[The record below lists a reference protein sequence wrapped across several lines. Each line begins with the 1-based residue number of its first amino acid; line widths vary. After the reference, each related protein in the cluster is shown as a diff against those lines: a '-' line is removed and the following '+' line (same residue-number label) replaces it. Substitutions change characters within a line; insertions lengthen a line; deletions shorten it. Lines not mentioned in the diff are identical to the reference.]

1 MEPWPSLK
9 DPEFI
14 DFMQQYPSQ
23 LCKRTHMV
31 LRKFA
36 HGFIACKYS
45 ALSYLII
52 GILWLDRKNLTRQQI
67 INRLTHFDIRK
78 NGAFKSRQLEG
89 IFMTNQRVEPTAEVE
104 EFQHGIRF
112 EDNIALF
119 GIVDSTGNIFHYFLL
134 VKLPDGYSI
143 LSSYGGDS
151 VSMYQYE
158 TKVTLPFFINFSKS
172 LKKATKTT
180 TDKQRIRGFMRAHF
194 LNPVFKMVERKSEE
208 YIKETVPEGS
218 PQSMYMKNEPTD
230 ISDEIERYVRNE
242 SQVIHFQSILPA
254 IVDELSSYEST
265 EPEPPKPPKP
275 ETPEAAEP
283 ETPEAELDYLTAA
296 KQAEEDAE
304 TEEAAET
311 KRVAEEVK
319 GGMRQRRT
327 RKGKRTHYVRS
338 RRMSR
343 RTLHKK

>member
-1 MEPWPSLK
+1 MAELEPWPSLK

-52 GILWLDRKNLTRQQI
+52 GILWLDRKNLKPQQI

-78 NGAFKSRQLEG
+78 NGAFKSKQLEG
-89 IFMTNQRVEPTAEVE
+89 IFMSNQRVGPTAEVE
-104 EFQHGIRF
+104 EFQRGIHF

-134 VKLPDGYSI
+134 LKLPNGYSI
-143 LSSYGGDS
+143 ISSYGGDS
-151 VSMYQYE
+151 VSIYQYE

-172 LKKATKTT
+172 LKKAKKTT

-194 LNPVFKMVERKSEE
+194 LNPVFQLVQRKSEE
-208 YIKETVPEGS
+208 DIKDTGP
-218 PQSMYMKNEPTD
+218 MKNTPKD

-242 SQVIHFQSILPA
+242 SHVIHFQSILPD
-254 IVDELSSYEST
+254 IVQELSRYEST
-265 EPEPPKPPKP
+265 EPEPADPEPPKPAADPEPPKP
-275 ETPEAAEP
+275 EPAAEP
-283 ETPEAELDYLTAA
+283 EPPKPAAEPELDYLTAA
-296 KQAEEDAE
+296 KQADEDAE
-304 TEEAAET
+304 TEEAEEA
-311 KRVAEEVK
+311 KRIVEEVK
-319 GGMRQRRT
+319 GGRT
-327 RKGKRTHYVRS
+327 RRSKNKRRKYDTYK
-338 RRMSR
+338 RRR
-343 RTLHKK
+343 I

>member
-1 MEPWPSLK
+1 MAALEPWPSLK

-52 GILWLDRKNLTRQQI
+52 GILWLDHEKTREEKIAMLTK
-67 INRLTHFDIRK
+67 FDIRR
-78 NGAFKSRQLEG
+78 NGAFKNQQLES
-89 IFMTNQRVEPTAEVE
+89 IFMKNKMVTPYKEIEV
-104 EFQHGIRF
+104 FKDITF

-134 VKLPDGYSI
+134 LELPDGYSI
-143 LSSYGGDS
+143 YSSYGSDT
-151 VSMYQYE
+151 VSIYQYE
-158 TKVTLPFFINFSKS
+158 TKVTPTFFENFVQS
-172 LKKATKTT
+172 LKKETKTS
-180 TDKQRIRGFMRAHF
+180 TDQKRIRGFMRAHF
-194 LNPVFKMVERKSEE
+194 LNPVFQLVQRKSDED
-208 YIKETVPEGS
+208 KTGS
-218 PQSMYMKNEPTD
+218 PMKNTPKD
-230 ISDEIERYVRNE
+230 ISDEIGKYITNHSRVC
-242 SQVIHFQSILPA
+242 QFQSILSA
-254 IVDELSSYEST
+254 IQDELSHHAKT
-265 EPEPPKPPKP
+265 EPEP
-275 ETPEAAEP
+275 AEP
-283 ETPEAELDYLTAA
+283 ETEKAETESAEPEPAEPEPIPYSTAA
-296 KQAEEDAE
+296 KQAEEDAVEEEKEELKRIEE
-304 TEEAAET
+304 T
-311 KRVAEEVK
+311 K

-338 RRMSR
+338 RRMYR